1 MKTTYIFGAIKT
13 DRGPFPVTGIVS
25 QFTGIRTISWMSKVR
40 NKTQFLSD
48 SVLVIAETI
57 CPFQKTLVTL
67 RSPEEF
73 SKYNI
78 FSDGENN
85 KDKLY
90 YWANQADKP

>member
-67 RSPEEF
+67 RSPEGF
-73 SKYNI
+73 I
-78 FSDGENN
+78 LSDGENN